1 MDFTETFHQEDTI
14 TLTLEEKREADQL
27 QRDEQLRRADPVA
40 YELQVNKRKSNQQR
54 AIDGQVSSIRAQNT
68 QPPLLP
74 TQDPHEA
81 FLAFQNSRI
90 FDLHGNNYNNN
101 APQSNIGDPMAGIE
115 ITSIFPTQD
124 PIPKSPLSV
133 HLETA
138 GLPPIQAANTRM
150 QFRAT
155 QSPEEREVVTNRN
168 AKVQE
173 SPPDL
178 ATRLSETVRS
188 FVPYPQLQNLLDR
201 EAAKM
206 GRKASL

>member
-27 QRDEQLRRADPVA
+27 LRDEQLRRADPAA
-40 YELQVNKRKSNQQR
+40 YELQVNKRKINQER
-54 AIDGQVSSIRAQNT
+54 AIAAQVSSIRAQNA

-90 FDLHGNNYNNN
+90 FDVHGNNHNN
-101 APQSNIGDPMAGIE
+101 ALQSNIGDPMIGIE
-115 ITSIFPTQD
+115 TTSIVPTQD

-155 QSPEEREVVTNRN
+155 QSPEEREVATDQN

-173 SPPDL
+173 STPAL
-178 ATRLSETVRS
+178 ATRLSETSRS

-206 GRKASL
+206 GRQASL